1 MPPNRNTSNNPANF
15 EPRHPNPS
23 KAAATTKINLNH
35 YHLPKSRILPVYK
48 YSTAHQSKSW
58 DEMIALFE
66 QFVEREGHGDVERD
80 DCSRMAKAVALA
92 DEEDEGAGKGVRG
105 GAGLKDVGMTMHE
118 GKSEHLVKSENQL
131 KKSPEGGQKE
141 SIKEVG
147 KVETDE
153 SGDDHANLPLDSS
166 NSNLDDDDDEALMLR
181 SWVREV
187 RWVIRAEGL
196 GQDDKF
202 PRVNDKKKERCDSEA
217 ITPERLSQLEHMP
230 DFPLLRNN
238 HKNNNKSNDN
248 NQQQHHPNQHRSAFG
263 RWIDDLMHYRAKN
276 GGDSNVPLKYAEHP
290 GLGNFVNRQRTE
302 YRKLL
307 QGKASSMTRN
317 KIRELDQVDFTWS
330 VREGGH
336 ASWDSRL
343 DELRGYKKTY
353 GHTNVPK
360 NYPPNPSLGYW
371 VNEQR
376 FQYRRWIRGK
386 TSYMNPTKMAHLNS
400 INFKWT
406 LRESKRPWEEWM
418 EELKKYEAEH
428 GHVNVPLKYEKNVA
442 LGSFVNN
449 QRSEYR
455 RMRQGKPSSMT
466 ETKVQELEGIG
477 FLWNVRD
484 ARTPWHVRLEELKEY
499 KKKHG
504 DCNVPNNWLDNQPLS
519 SWVSKQRQQ
528 YKLYSRRAGGVST
541 SCHLTKERV
550 GQLNKLGFDW
560 RYPSA
565 VVPKN
570 AFVPPTSA
578 DGGSAEPTL
587 PAPAAAAP
595 STMASAAVAQ

>member
-1 MPPNRNTSNNPANF
+1 MPPNINTNNNPSNF
-15 EPRHPNPS
+15 QPRHPNPS
-23 KAAATTKINLNH
+23 KAAATTTTLNH

-48 YSTAHQSKSW
+48 YSTAHQAKSW
-58 DEMIALFE
+58 DEMVALFE
-66 QFVEREGHGDVERD
+66 RFVDREGHGDVEMD
-80 DCSRMAKAVALA
+80 DCSRMTKAVALA
-92 DEEDEGAGKGVRG
+92 DKEDEGAAKIDKEAGKIDR
-105 GAGLKDVGMTMHE
+105 DV
-118 GKSEHLVKSENQL
+118 SS
-131 KKSPEGGQKE
+131 
-141 SIKEVG
+141 
-147 KVETDE
+147 
-153 SGDDHANLPLDSS
+153 DDHVNLPLDSS
-166 NSNLDDDDDEALMLR
+166 NSNLDDDDDEEALMLR

-202 PRVNDKKKERCDSEA
+202 PRVNDKKKERCDSET
-217 ITPERLSQLEHMP
+217 ITPQRLSQLEHRSH
-230 DFPLLRNN
+230 FPLLRN
-238 HKNNNKSNDN
+238 HHRNNNKSNDDSPP
-248 NQQQHHPNQHRSAFG
+248 QHPNQHRSAFG

-276 GGDSNVPLKYAEHP
+276 GGDSNVPLKYAEYP

-317 KIRELDQVDFTWS
+317 KIRELDRVDFTWS

-336 ASWDSRL
+336 ASWESRL
-343 DELRGYKKTY
+343 DELRGYKKTC

-418 EELKKYEAEH
+418 KELKKYEAEH
-428 GHVNVPLKYEKNVA
+428 GHVNVPLKYEKNVP

-504 DCNVPNNWLDNQPLS
+504 DCDVPNNWLDNQPLS

-528 YKLYSRRAGGVST
+528 YKLYSRRAGGVTT

-550 GQLNKLGFDW
+550 GQLNELGFDW

-578 DGGSAEPTL
+578 DGGSAEPTSL
-587 PAPAAAAP
+587 STPAAAAR
-595 STMASAAVAQ
+595 STRTSAAVAQ